1 MAPTGFAVVL
11 IVGIGLFAVGMGGI
25 VTLGL
30 MGIGAGGLVMS
41 AFAPNRR

>member
-11 IVGIGLFAVGMGGI
+11 IVGIALFAVGMGGI